1 MIIFNNIPPLI
12 VKWLERLYRT
22 QAIFPLQLFPVVIPD
37 KSVLLLSSLVFLSA
51 FIFLQVFF
59 VQDVLLLFVVMDLAL
74 SVFAVLFSLTGLFA
88 SDFFALAFFFI
99 LLTLAACETAISLGF
114 LVSFSRR
121 HKSASL
127 TLSSLRYAII

>member
-1 MIIFNNIPPLI
+1 MWFIVRSVIQPLLI
-12 VKWLERLYRT
+12 TPY
-22 QAIFPLQLFPVVIPD
+22 VVAEQNT
-37 KSVLLLSSLVFLSA
+37 LLLSSLVFLSA

-59 VQDVLLLFVVMDLAL
+59 VQDVLLLFVVMDLTL
-74 SVFAVLFSLTGLFA
+74 SIFAVLFSLTGLFTY
-88 SDFFALAFFFI
+88 DFFALAFFFI

-127 TLSSLRYAII
+127 TLSSLRYAVI